1 MAYRKPNDL
10 DGFIQQMPKADM
22 RVKVQLAEDL
32 VTFLSDDT
40 NSIQCSDMGFL
51 IDGLMPWL
59 TGSHFKIAQKS
70 LEAFSELIKRLGTDF
85 NAYTATV
92 LPHVIDR
99 LGDNRDT
106 VREKAQLLL
115 RDLMEHK
122 VLTPQVLIDKL
133 ATSCFKHKNSK
144 VREEFLQTIVNALNE
159 YGTQQL
165 SVRTYIPPVCSLLG
179 DPTVNVREAAIQT
192 LVEIYKHV
200 GDRLRPDLRRMED
213 MPNSKLALLEQK
225 FDQAK
230 IEGLLL
236 PSAVKNGNGNGN
248 GLDEADNIGLRERP
262 TRIVKRQLNSAVAT
276 LRTKPSMT
284 DISGDAGAVT
294 MEIFEASFELVPQLT
309 IFHAKDMDDIYKQI
323 LIVISDKNAD
333 WEKRVE
339 ALKKIRALLI
349 LNYHQTQTQF
359 VVVQLKELS
368 LSFLDILKEELRSQV
383 IREACITIAYMTKVL
398 RQKLDAFCW
407 SILEQL
413 INLIQN
419 SAKVIASASTL
430 ALKYIIKYTHSPKLL
445 KIYTDTL
452 QQSKSKDIRSTL
464 CELMVLLFEEWQTK
478 ALERHS
484 TVLRDTLKKSLSDA
498 DCDARRHSR
507 CAYWIFRRHFPELA
521 DQIYGSLDI
530 AAQRALEKERDGGGG
545 VGGSGIAAPET
556 RRTASRL
563 GRPIGSSLQKPTPN
577 MRSISAVDTA
587 AAQRAKAR
595 AQYTLYTR
603 QQQKKPLAA
612 MNSLTAAA
620 NNGSLP
626 RPRLNSQ
633 SGSTPA
639 TTPGAVTPRTR
650 GRSGVS
656 QSQPGSRSTSPS
668 TKLRDHYVGA
678 YYRGG
683 GGGSGATGAI
693 PKKASGIPRSTASSR
708 ETSPTRSAG
717 GGNLMKRSLY
727 SVGSGSRRT
736 PERNNPQ
743 RPLAA
748 ARLLAQSREAENILG
763 ADDGGGGGQ
772 NDYISGD
779 YMRSGGVRMGR
790 KLLGRDESDDIDS
803 EASSV
808 CSERSFDSSYT
819 RGNNSNYSLSGSRTR
834 LDWSTQRAP
843 FDDIETIIQY
853 CASNHWSERK
863 DGLISLTQY
872 LADGKE
878 LTQPQLQCVLDM
890 FRKMFMDIHTKV
902 YSLLLDTVTE
912 LILNHSQDLHDWLFI
927 LLTRLFN
934 KLGTDILNSMHSK
947 IWKTLQVVHE
957 YFPTQLQLKELFRII
972 SDSTQTPN
980 PKTRIAIL
988 KFLTDLANTY
998 CKSSDF
1004 PNEQNQQ
1011 ACERTVLKLAQLS
1024 SDQKSIE
1031 LRSQARNCLMA
1042 LYNLNTPQMT
1052 KLLAN
1057 LPKGYQDSAR
1067 LCIQSHMRRQSTGN
1081 SGNNSPTSSPLSS
1094 SSPKPLQ
1101 SPSVGPFSSLQLNT
1115 SATIGGG
1122 GGGGATTTTTAT
1134 TSPRSR
1140 QSSVEQEMLFSSELE
1155 VVQHNIQKT
1164 SEEIRSC
1171 FGQQYHSLAPNG
1183 FGNGHHLQYNNDHQ
1197 QHTSSHHQQMQQQDS
1212 CASLSSNSKTQSSA
1226 NTTQSNTP
1234 ESATMRLDNLDRNKS
1249 PPPHQ
1254 TGSGSGSASG
1264 EGKLLISL
1272 IISDNGELILPNDVP
1287 ESVVIRQA
1295 VRLTKD
1301 QPVDQICS
1309 TLSNLAICIRGGNCE
1324 LPNNNFKSI
1333 MRMLLNILEADDT
1346 DVVIAGLNVL
1356 SKIMR
1361 SDKMRHQWMNFLELI
1376 LLKIIQCYQHSKE
1389 ALREIDNMIPR
1400 IAPALPL
1407 DLSINIVN
1415 PVIATGQFPANLC
1428 AIKLLLE
1435 VTEHHGA
1442 DITDAH
1448 LDMVFPNLA
1457 RSADDQQSMVRK
1469 AAVFCIV
1476 KLYIVL
1482 GEEKVKPK
1490 LSVLNPSKVRLLNV
1504 YIEKQK
1510 QNSSGG
1516 GGGGGGGSSTK
1527 NSSAASSS

>member
-1 MAYRKPNDL
+1 MAYRKPSDL

-40 NSIQCSDMGFL
+40 NSIVCTDMGFL

-70 LEAFSELIKRLGTDF
+70 LEAFSELIKRLGSDF

-99 LGDNRDT
+99 LGDSRDT

-115 RDLMEHK
+115 RDLMEHR
-122 VLTPQVLIDKL
+122 VLPPQALVDKL
-133 ATSCFKHKNSK
+133 ATTCFKHKNAK
-144 VREEFLQTIVNALNE
+144 VREEFLQTIVNTLHE

-165 SVRTYIPPVCSLLG
+165 SVRVYIPPVCALLG

-213 MPNSKLALLEQK
+213 MQASKLALLEIK
-225 FDQAK
+225 FDQVK
-230 IEGLLL
+230 KDGLLL
-236 PSAVKNGNGNGN
+236 PSALKNTNGNGNGN
-248 GLDEADNIGLRERP
+248 GHGLDEADNIGVKERP
-262 TRIVKRQLNSAVAT
+262 SRIIKRPLHSSASSSV
-276 LRTKPSMT
+276 RSKPST
-284 DISGDAGAVT
+284 NDVAGDAGAVT

-323 LIVISDKNAD
+323 LVIISDKNAD
-333 WEKRVE
+333 WEKRVD

-349 LNYHQTQTQF
+349 LQYHVQPQF
-359 VVVQLKELS
+359 VAVQLKELS

-383 IREACITIAYMTKVL
+383 IREACITIAYMSKTL
-398 RQKLDAFCW
+398 RNKFDTFAFG
-407 SILEQL
+407 ILEQL

-452 QQSKSKDIRSTL
+452 QQSKSKDIRATL

-478 ALERHS
+478 ALERHA
-484 TVLRDTLKKSLSDA
+484 TVLKDTLKKSIGDA
-498 DCDARRHSR
+498 DSEARRHSR

-521 DQIYGSLDI
+521 DQIYGTLDI
-530 AAQRALEKERDGGGG
+530 AAQRALEREREG
-545 VGGSGIAAPET
+545 GGSGSSCGTSVES
-556 RRTASRL
+556 RRTVSRI
-563 GRPIGSSLQKPTPN
+563 GRAPGTLQKPAASV
-577 MRSISAVDTA
+577 RSISAVDTA

-595 AQYTLYTR
+595 AQYTMYSR
-603 QQQKKPLAA
+603 QKKPLLQS
-612 MNSLTAAA
+612 NSSQGSSQGAAA
-620 NNGSLP
+620 ASSGSLP
-626 RPRLNSQ
+626 RPRLNSN
-633 SGSTPA
+633 SGITPA
-639 TTPGAVTPRTR
+639 TTPGTVTPRTR
-650 GRSGVS
+650 GRAGVS

-668 TKLRDHYVGA
+668 TKLRDQYGVGGV
-678 YYRGG
+678 YYR
-683 GGGSGATGAI
+683 GATGAI

-708 ETSPTRSAG
+708 ETSPTRLGAG
-717 GGNLMKRSLY
+717 GGLMKRSMY
-727 SVGSGSRRT
+727 STGAGARRT
-736 PERNNPQ
+736 PERNNPV
-743 RPLAA
+743 RPSAA
-748 ARLLAQSREAENILG
+748 ARLLAQSREAENVLG
-763 ADDGGGGGQ
+763 HGEDGQG
-772 NDYISGD
+772 DYASGD
-779 YMRSGGVRMGR
+779 YMRTGGMRMGR

-819 RGNNSNYSLSGSRTR
+819 RNKSNYSLSGSHTR
-834 LDWSTQRAP
+834 LDWSIQRAP
-843 FDDIETIIQY
+843 LDDIETIIVY
-853 CASNHWSERK
+853 CASTHWSERK

-878 LTQPQLQCVLDM
+878 LTQQQLQCVLDM
-890 FRKMFMDIHTKV
+890 FRKMFMDTHTKV
-902 YSLLLDTVTE
+902 YSLFLDTVTE
-912 LILNHSQDLHDWLFI
+912 LILVHAPELHDWLFI

-934 KLGTDILNSMHSK
+934 KLGTDLLNSMHSK

-972 SDSTQTPN
+972 SDSTQTPTT
-980 PKTRIAIL
+980 KTRIAIL
-988 KFLTDLANTY
+988 RFLTDLANTY

-1004 PNEQNQQ
+1004 PSDQSV
-1011 ACERTVLKLAQLS
+1011 ACERTVLKLAQLAA
-1024 SDQKSIE
+1024 DQKSME
-1031 LRSQARNCLMA
+1031 LRSQARSCLVA

-1052 KLLAN
+1052 RLLAN

-1067 LCIQSHMRRQSTGN
+1067 SCIQSHMRRQSQSGN
-1081 SGNNSPTSSPLSS
+1081 SGANSPSSSPLSS

-1101 SPSVGPFSSLQLNT
+1101 SPSVGPFASLQSHHQL
-1115 SATIGGG
+1115 SLSS
-1122 GGGGATTTTTAT
+1122 

-1140 QSSVEQEMLFSSELE
+1140 QSSVEQDCSMLELDGSII
-1155 VVQHNIQKT
+1155 QHIQKT
-1164 SEEIRSC
+1164 SEEIRTV
-1171 FGQQYHSLAPNG
+1171 FGGQYQMAPNG
-1183 FGNGHHLQYNNDHQ
+1183 FNGHLQYHDQ
-1197 QHTSSHHQQMQQQDS
+1197 GQQDS

-1234 ESATMRLDNLDRNKS
+1234 ESATMRLDNLERDPRTGHLGSSGKS
-1249 PPPHQ
+1249 PQP
-1254 TGSGSGSASG
+1254 TG
-1264 EGKLLISL
+1264 EGKHMLVTYAG
-1272 IISDNGELILPNDVP
+1272 NGEVILPGDLT
-1287 ESVVIRQA
+1287 ESEVVR
-1295 VRLTKD
+1295 VSLTLTKD
-1301 QPVDQICS
+1301 QPVELLQ
-1309 TLSNLAICIRGGNCE
+1309 TALTNLGICIKGGTCE
-1324 LPNNNFKSI
+1324 LPNKQFRSI
-1333 MRMLLNILEADDT
+1333 MRMLLNILEAEST

-1356 SKIMR
+1356 GKIMR
-1361 SDKMRHQWMNFLELI
+1361 SAKMRHNWLHFLELI

-1389 ALREIDNMIPR
+1389 ALREIDSMIPR

-1415 PVIATGQFPANLC
+1415 PVIATGEFPTNLC
-1428 AIKLLLE
+1428 AIKILLE
-1435 VTEHHGA
+1435 LTENHGS
-1442 DITDAH
+1442 DITETH
-1448 LDMVFPNLA
+1448 LDIVFPNLA
-1457 RSADDQQSMVRK
+1457 RSADDTQSMVRK

-1482 GEEKVKPK
+1482 GEDKVKPK
-1490 LSVLNPSKVRLLNV
+1490 LTALNPSKVRLLNV
-1504 YIEKQK
+1504 YIEKQR
-1510 QNSSGG
+1510 NTIGGSGSGG
-1516 GGGGGGGSSTK
+1516 GSCGGGNSTK